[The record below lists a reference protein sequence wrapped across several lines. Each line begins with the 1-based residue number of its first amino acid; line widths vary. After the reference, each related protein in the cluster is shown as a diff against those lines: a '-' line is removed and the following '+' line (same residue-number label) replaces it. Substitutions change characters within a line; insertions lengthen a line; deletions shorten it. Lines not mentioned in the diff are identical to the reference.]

1 MTTAKAER
9 PLLEA
14 SGITKAFGPV
24 RALADG
30 SLDLRPGEVHA
41 LVGENGA
48 GKSTLIKVLSGVL
61 RADAGEVR
69 VDGEPADLSG
79 PAAARRLG
87 FGTVFQ
93 ELSLL
98 PWMPVAEN
106 LLIDRMPRGRGGLI
120 RRRSLAT
127 DAEEIFTR
135 YGIDSIDPRE
145 VPDRLSLADRQL
157 VEIVRALHR
166 RPRVLFLDEATA
178 SLSKH
183 QVDWLFG
190 MIDRLRSE
198 GCCVVFTS
206 HRWKEVEQVADRIT
220 VFRNG
225 QKVATRASLD
235 EGEAVMLMTGRRVGE
250 LYPPRPQAA
259 PDASPLLEVSGMR
272 GDGVADVSF
281 SLRRGEVL
289 GIGGLAGQ
297 GQRELFLT
305 LYGVRRPRGGTV
317 TVGGRRRRIRRPA
330 DAIRARIGMALVPED
345 RKGEGLLLPLP
356 IRDNL
361 TLAVLGRLSAGGLV
375 RRTEERKLVE
385 KLIGQLQ
392 IGGQGGVNRGPGD
405 EEQGGGYRLRS
416 LKAVDTLS
424 GGNQQ
429 KVLIG
434 RWLLAESEILLLY
447 DVTRGVDVA
456 TKHDLYQLIASLA
469 ADGKGI
475 LLYSSDTDEIAHL
488 CERVLV
494 MREGRVAAELGGGD
508 VDTEKIVAAS
518 VMEREEA
525 VADD

>member
-1 MTTAKAER
+1 MTGDETAEAR
-9 PLLEA
+9 PGAVPPDAGGPLLEA
-14 SGITKAFGPV
+14 AGIRKSFGAV
-24 RALADG
+24 QALADG
-30 SLDLRPGEVHA
+30 SLELRRAEVHA

-48 GKSTLIKVLSGVL
+48 GKSTLIKVLSGVI
-61 RADAGEVR
+61 RADGGEVR
-69 VDGEPADLSG
+69 VDGRRAVLDS

-87 FGTVFQ
+87 LGTVFQ

-98 PWMPVAEN
+98 PWMSVAEN
-106 LLIDRMPRGRGGLI
+106 LLIDQLPRGHGGLV
-120 RRRSLAT
+120 RRRSLPSE
-127 DAEEIFTR
+127 AEEVLARF
-135 YGIDSIDPRE
+135 GIETIDPRE
-145 VPDRLSLADRQL
+145 IPARLSLADRQV

-166 RPRVLFLDEATA
+166 RPRILFLDEATA

-183 QVDWLFG
+183 QVDWLFE
-190 MIDRLRSE
+190 IIAKQRSA

-225 QKVATRASLD
+225 RKVATRTSLD
-235 EGEAVMLMTGRRVGE
+235 ESEAVTLMTGRQVGE
-250 LYPPRPQAA
+250 MYPPRPRAE
-259 PDASPLLEVSGMR
+259 PDAAALLEVDDLH
-272 GDGVADVSF
+272 GDGVAGVSF

-305 LYGVRRPRGGTV
+305 LYGAQRPRGGKI
-317 TVGGRRRRIRRPA
+317 TVGGREQRIRRPA
-330 DAIRARIGMALVPED
+330 DAIRAHIGIALVPED

-361 TLAVLGRLSAGGLV
+361 TLPILRKLSVGGLV
-375 RRTEERKLVE
+375 RRMDERRLVE
-385 KLIGQLQ
+385 ELIGKLQ
-392 IGGQGGVNRGPGD
+392 IGGGRRPT
-405 EEQGGGYRLRS
+405 E
-416 LKAVDTLS
+416 AVETLS

-429 KVLIG
+429 KVLVG

-456 TKHDLYQLIASLA
+456 TKHDLYGLIASLA
-469 ADGKGI
+469 ADGRGI

-494 MREGRVAAELGGGD
+494 MREGRVIRQLTGGD
-508 VDTEKIVAAS
+508 VETEKIVAAS
-518 VMEREEA
+518 VMEE
-525 VADD
+525 VMADG

>member
-1 MTTAKAER
+1 MTAAGTER

-14 SGITKAFGPV
+14 AGITKAFGPV

-61 RADAGEVR
+61 RADAGEIR
-69 VDGEPADLSG
+69 VDGGPADLSG
-79 PAAARRLG
+79 PPAARKLG

-106 LLIDRMPRGRGGLI
+106 LLIDRMPRGRAGLI
-120 RRRSLAT
+120 RRRSLAAE
-127 DAEEIFTR
+127 AEEIFAR
-135 YGIDSIDPRE
+135 YGIESIDPRE
-145 VPDRLSLADRQL
+145 IPDRLSLADRQV

-183 QVDWLFG
+183 QVDWLFEV
-190 MIDRLRSE
+190 IARQRAE

-225 QKVATRASLD
+225 RKVATRASLD

-250 LYPPRPQAA
+250 LYPPRPRAA
-259 PDASPLLEVSGMR
+259 PEAGPLLEADGLR
-272 GDGVADVSF
+272 ADGVGGVSF

-289 GIGGLAGQ
+289 GVGGLAGQ
-297 GQRELFLT
+297 GQRELFLA
-305 LYGVRRPRGGTV
+305 LYGVRRLRDGTV
-317 TVGGRRRRIRRPA
+317 AIGGRRRKIRRPA
-330 DAIRARIGMALVPED
+330 DAIRARVGMALVPED

-361 TLAVLGRLSAGGLV
+361 TLPILGRLSAGGLV

-392 IGGQGGVNRGPGD
+392 IGGQGGASRRPS
-405 EEQGGGYRLRS
+405 E
-416 LKAVDTLS
+416 AVDTLS

-429 KVLIG
+429 KVLLG
-434 RWLLAESEILLLY
+434 RWLMAESEILLLY

-494 MREGRVAAELGGGD
+494 MREGRIAAELAGD
-508 VDTEKIVAAS
+508 DVGTEKIVAAS

-525 VADD
+525 VAGD

>member
-1 MTTAKAER
+1 MTAVESER

-14 SGITKAFGPV
+14 AGIAKSFGSV
-24 RALADG
+24 RALDDG
-30 SLDLRPGEVHA
+30 SIDLRWGEVHA

-79 PAAARRLG
+79 PAAARKLG

-98 PWMPVAEN
+98 PWMTVAEN
-106 LLIDRMPRGRGGLI
+106 LLIDQMPRGRLGLI
-120 RRRSLAT
+120 RRRSLAAE
-127 DAEEIFTR
+127 AEEIFAR
-135 YGIDSIDPRE
+135 YGIETIDPRE
-145 VPDRLSLADRQL
+145 VPDRLSLADRQV

-166 RPRVLFLDEATA
+166 RPRILFLDEATA

-183 QVDWLFG
+183 QVDWLFEA
-190 MIDRLRSE
+190 IARQRE
-198 GCCVVFTS
+198 QGCCVVFTS

-235 EGEAVMLMTGRRVGE
+235 ESEAVMLMTGRKVGE
-250 LYPPRPQAA
+250 IYPPRPRAA
-259 PDASPLLEVSGMR
+259 PDAEPLLEVSDLR
-272 GDGVADVSF
+272 GEGVVGASLT
-281 SLRRGEVL
+281 LRRGEVL
-289 GIGGLAGQ
+289 GVGGLAGQ
-297 GQRELFLT
+297 GQRELFLA
-305 LYGVRRPRGGTV
+305 LYGVRKARGGTV
-317 TVGGRRRRIRRPA
+317 EIAGRRRRIRKPA
-330 DAIRARIGMALVPED
+330 DAIRARVGIALVPED

-361 TLAVLGRLSAGGLV
+361 TLPILGRLSAGGLV
-375 RRTEERKLVE
+375 RRAEERKLVDGLME
-385 KLIGQLQ
+385 QLQ
-392 IGGQGGVNRGPGD
+392 IGGR
-405 EEQGGGYRLRS
+405 GGGRRPTE
-416 LKAVDTLS
+416 AVDTLS

-456 TKHDLYQLIASLA
+456 TKHDLYRLIASLA

-494 MREGRVAAELGGGD
+494 MREGRIAAELAGGD
-508 VDTEKIVAAS
+508 VGTEKIVAAS
-518 VMEREEA
+518 VMEKEEA
-525 VADD
+525 VTGD